1 MKLDKQIL
9 HSLVGT
15 DFEWLYEMLLSLGHG
30 KITDFQKAIEKHQD
44 FLSRFPQ
51 VTKEMTYLS
60 QKVRII
66 AFLELL
72 FSCGQHD
79 MQISFARIAD
89 ACQVSKDD
97 VELLVMKAQSLD
109 LVRGSID

>member
-1 MKLDKQIL
+1 
-9 HSLVGT
+9 
-15 DFEWLYEMLLSLGHG
+15 
-30 KITDFQKAIEKHQD
+30 
-44 FLSRFPQ
+44 

-72 FSCGQHD
+72 FASGQHD
-79 MQISFARIAD
+79 MQISFKRIAET
-89 ACQVSKDD
+89 CQVSKDD

-109 LVRGSID
+109 LIRGSID